1 MDAGHCMLIHLCGV
15 FNPKSDTAVNLT
27 LGDGNV
33 SMLIYQLQRIDLPNQ
48 DIDKGEELA
57 THMGRKQ
64 GIEFLFELFSDT
76 YVLISCPLV
85 WFYGQ
90 QEH

>member
-1 MDAGHCMLIHLCGV
+1 M
-15 FNPKSDTAVNLT
+15 SR
-27 LGDGNV
+27 
-33 SMLIYQLQRIDLPNQ
+33 LIYQLQSIALPNQ

-64 GIEFLFELFSDT
+64 GIEFLFEVLSET

-90 QEH
+90 EAGTLEV